1 MRGLLKWIFVALA
14 IIVIIL
20 ILVNVANKSKV
31 KPKVKEPDVYERSS
45 SSNRDSRE
53 DAIEGLEPITTD
65 NTAQSIEM
73 TDTAS
78 FSTLFVF
85 LGTFIVS
92 GGIYYIYKKQT
103 N

>member
-14 IIVIIL
+14 IIIIIL
-20 ILVNVANKSKV
+20 ILVNVANKAKV
-31 KPKVKEPDVYERSS
+31 KPKVKEPEVYERLSS
-45 SSNRDSRE
+45 SDTSTKE
-53 DAIEGLEPITTD
+53 DISEGLEPITTD
-65 NTAQSIEM
+65 NSAQSIEM

-78 FSTLFVF
+78 FSTIFVF

-92 GGIYYIYKKQT
+92 GGIYYIYKRQT